1 MQKFKEPEAEVELEL
16 SIVRS
21 LKVAEFDRSHAS
33 CASSWKSSLSFIVIM
48 AVLCFVSEI
57 M

>member
-48 AVLCFVSEI
+48 AMLCFVSEI